1 MRVLDGSVK
10 ETLVSGSL
18 YRERKKK
25 PRIVKPMGGSDHVQR
40 FFLCKKKVN
49 PEPLIMFRALY

>member
-1 MRVLDGSVK
+1 MGVYI
-10 ETLVSGSL
+10 E
-18 YRERKKK
+18 REKKK
-25 PRIVKPMGGSDHVQR
+25 SRIVKPMGGSDHVQR